1 MHFQQGMPPK
11 LLDFFRR
18 FGDTI
23 GGFSVAQKTLAV
35 LGIAVVLIGGIGLSA
50 WLSKPTYAPL
60 FTGLSA
66 SDASA
71 ITAQLDTDKVPYQLE
86 DGGASILVPK
96 DNVYKERLAA
106 ASNNLPSSDT
116 GGYSLLDKMG
126 VTTSEFQQNVTYKR
140 AMEGELA
147 DTIKAIKGVT
157 NASVKLAL
165 PQPTV
170 FTDEKEDPTASVFV
184 DTTTGVTLTSDQVQ
198 SIVHLTSAAVTGMKT
213 TDVSVID
220 ADGNVLSSIG
230 GGLAGDGSAQAQ
242 KYSTATKSDVQSML
256 DKLVGSGNSTV
267 VVHAA
272 MSNATSDRTT
282 TTYETPKGNPAK
294 SETNQKE
301 SYSGSGGQNAA
312 GVLGADTND
321 ASEATTNTT
330 GNGDGSY
337 TSESSTKDNALNKT
351 EQHDNVPAGELLKQ
365 TVSVAVDRNAANGMT
380 ENQLETLV
388 TNAAGVDTTRGDS
401 VAVQFVAFSD
411 ANKKA
416 AQDAL
421 GGAKAKT
428 DNQLWLILGAAGGI
442 ALLGII
448 IAIVGIIRRRR
459 RPEAEAPAEPVTASP
474 EDLFPTEVL
483 PTAEAATEQRRRE
496 VNALAEANPEQAAD
510 ALRALIDGN
519 K

>member
-1 MHFQQGMPPK
+1 MPPK

-18 FGDTI
+18 FGTTI

-35 LGIAVVLIGGIGLSA
+35 IGIAVVLIGGIGLSA
-50 WLSKPTYAPL
+50 WLSKPSYAPL

-66 SDASA
+66 ADASA

-147 DTIKAIKGVT
+147 STIKAIKGVT
-157 NASVKLAL
+157 NASVKLAI
-165 PQPTV
+165 PESTV

-184 DTTTGVTLTSDQVQ
+184 DTAAGVTLTNDQVQ

-220 ADGNVLSSIG
+220 ADGNVLSTIG
-230 GGLAGDGSAQAQ
+230 GGLSGDGSAQAQ
-242 KYSTATKSDVQSML
+242 KYSNATKSDVQTML

-282 TTYETPKGNPAK
+282 TTYEAPKGDPAK

-301 SYSGSGGQNAA
+301 SYTGTGGQNAA
-312 GVLGADTND
+312 GVLGADTNGS
-321 ASEATTNTT
+321 SETTTNTT
-330 GNGDGSY
+330 GSGDGSY

-351 EQHDNVPAGELLKQ
+351 EQHDSIPAGELLKQ
-365 TVSVAVDRNAANGMT
+365 TVSVAVDRNASNGMT
-380 ENQLETLV
+380 QNQLENLV
-388 TNAAGVDTTRGDS
+388 SNAAGVDTTRGDS
-401 VAVQFVAFSD
+401 VSVQFVAFSD

-421 GGAKAKT
+421 AGGKKQS
-428 DNQLWLILGAAGGI
+428 DQQMLLYVGIAAGV
-442 ALLGII
+442 AVLGIL
-448 IAIVGIIRRRR
+448 AGVFGFLRRR
-459 RPEAEAPAEPVTASP
+459 RPAAEPPVQQMTAAP

-483 PTAEAATEQRRRE
+483 PTAEAATEQRRKE
-496 VNALAEANPEQAAD
+496 MNALAEANPEQAAD
-510 ALRALIDGN
+510 ALRALIDGS